1 MADEEPVSGRGTA
14 TPDRFT
20 VEVRSVPG
28 ADTAVLSLAGELDCD
43 TMPPL
48 SAALEEHV
56 GAGRVLVDCSALAFC
71 DSSGLNALL
80 RARLRALEDGGT
92 VELAGLRP
100 PVDRMFDVTGVR
112 TIFQVYETL
121 DEALDRSAP

>member
-1 MADEEPVSGRGTA
+1 MKDEDPVAGEGAS
-14 TPDRFT
+14 TPAGFT

-28 ADTAVLSLAGELDCD
+28 TDTVVLSVAGELDRD

-56 GAGRVLVDCSALAFC
+56 GAGRVVVDCSALAFC

-80 RARLRALEDGGT
+80 RARLWALEGGGT
-92 VELAGLRP
+92 VEFSGLRP

-112 TIFQVYETL
+112 AIFRVYETL
-121 DEALDRSAP
+121 DEALDESAP